1 MNLNKLSNDLLS
13 HIDDVTK
20 NDFLQS
26 LENFLSK
33 DGKEIEM
40 IKTATIDRI
49 ESDFAVCEL
58 SDKSFVNV
66 PLDKFDFEINES
78 DIVKLNLQYENGKI
92 SDISVISK
100 DDEWLEETEWDDIF
114 EEIKKEHERK

>member
-40 IKTATIDRI
+40 IETATIDRI

-66 PLDKFDFEINES
+66 PLDKFDFEINAS

-100 DDEWLEETEWDDIF
+100 DDDEKQVRQNIINEKFNKL
-114 EEIKKEHERK
+114 KNS